1 MKTKVEIKNVVHAT
15 NMSEETNAFTADLWI
30 DGKKTGGA
38 KNDGRGGETDY
49 WANGKVVDNKW
60 EVDAAASARLKQA
73 EEEARNDESLEH
85 YLRCLDYIIDELVQ
99 DDLHWKEH
107 QKAARASKVEYVDG
121 GEVYQVKPNPT
132 YAWPTHKGKGK
143 LSPEYLAMVKKSQWW
158 EDHFIM
164 LNGLSKEE
172 FTKVMRKCA
181 EDRRKGLIPA

>member
-15 NMSEETNAFTADLWI
+15 NMSEETNAFTADLWV

-38 KNDGRGGETDY
+38 KNDGRGGCTAY
-49 WANGKVVDNKW
+49 WANGKVVDNQW
-60 EVDAAASARLKQA
+60 EVDAAASDRLKQA
-73 EEEARNDESLEH
+73 DQEARNDESLES

-107 QKAARASKVEYVDG
+107 LKAARKAKVEYVDA
-121 GEVYQVKPNPT
+121 GEVYQVQLRGGGKP
-132 YAWPTHKGKGK
+132 
-143 LSPEYLAMVKKSQWW
+143 SPELLEIVKKTQWW
-158 EDHFIM
+158 ENHYIM

-181 EDRRKGLIPA
+181 EDRRKETIPS

>member
-15 NMSEETNAFTADLWI
+15 NMSEETNAFTAALWI

-60 EVDAAASARLKQA
+60 EVDAGASARLKKA

-107 QKAARASKVEYVDG
+107 LKAARKAKVEYVDG
-121 GEVYQVKPNPT
+121 GEVYQVQLRGEGKP
-132 YAWPTHKGKGK
+132 
-143 LSPEYLAMVKKSQWW
+143 SPELLEIVKKTQWW
-158 EDHFIM
+158 EDHYTM

>member
-1 MKTKVEIKNVVHAT
+1 MKVELKKIQHAL

-38 KNDGRGGETDY
+38 KNDGRGGETNY
-49 WANGKVVDNKW
+49 WANGKAVDNQW
-60 EVDAAASARLKQA
+60 EVDAGASARLKQA
-73 EEEARNDESLEH
+73 DEEARNDESLEH

-107 QKAARASKVEYVDG
+107 QKAARAAKVEYVDG
-121 GEVYQVKPNPT
+121 GEVYQVKLRDVFLGDLT
-132 YAWPTHKGKGK
+132 RLGKP
-143 LSPEYLAMVKKSQWW
+143 SPEYLTMVKKCQWW
-158 EDHFIM
+158 EDHYTM

-181 EDRRKGLIPA
+181 EDRRKGSIPA

>member
-15 NMSEETNAFTADLWI
+15 NMSEETNAFTADIYI

-38 KNDGRGGETDY
+38 KNDGCGGCTGY
-49 WANGKVVDNKW
+49 WANGKVVDNQW

-73 EEEARNDESLEH
+73 EEEAHNDESLES

-107 QKAARASKVEYVDG
+107 QKAAHAAKVEYVDG
-121 GEVYQVKPNPT
+121 GEVYQVKLR
-132 YAWPTHKGKGK
+132 GKGK
-143 LSPEYLAMVKKSQWW
+143 PTPELLAIVKKTQWW
-158 EDHFIM
+158 EDNYTM

-181 EDRRKGLIPA
+181 EDRRKGSIPA